1 MEKNLIARASVTINA
16 AIASVWDTLVNPEA
30 IKHYMFGAD
39 VVTDWREGR
48 PISWRGEWQGQ
59 VYEDKGVILQFK
71 PPRIRQ
77 YSHFSPLSGL
87 PDRPENYHTVTI
99 ELASAGD
106 LTHVTLAQ
114 DNNPDEQARAHS
126 EQNWDSMLA
135 GLKKYIE
142 NGKHG
147 AEPDTVH

>member
-1 MEKNLIARASVTINA
+1 MATHLTARASVSIEA
-16 AIASVWDTLVNPEA
+16 PAERVWHALTDPDD
-30 IKHYMFGAD
+30 IRHYMFGAKVD
-39 VVTDWREGR
+39 SRWHAGDRITWSGELQGR
-48 PISWRGEWQGQ
+48 P
-59 VYEDKGVILQFK
+59 YEDRGMILRSE
-71 PPRIRQ
+71 PGRLLEYTH
-77 YSHFSPLSGL
+77 YSPASGL